1 MPSAFFAGRAYRKP
15 SDYASKGASDI
26 ALEVR
31 YKACPAEVVQRQME
45 ELCPEVSPL
54 RRESLSRRIGLS
66 DVVLTAQCSTTTLT
80 AARVGKVEVTAY
92 IRSI

>member
-1 MPSAFFAGRAYRKP
+1 MPAAFLLVELTG
-15 SDYASKGASDI
+15 SHLTVSKGASDI

-54 RRESLSRRIGLS
+54 RGESLSRRIREIMS
-66 DVVLTAQCSTTTLT
+66 
-80 AARVGKVEVTAY
+80 Y
-92 IRSI
+92 